1 MAILCFLQLNCKK
14 EDFYKAKPNVANK
27 FFELPK
33 NADPILKRI
42 VEDLKQKNSLHP
54 FVEQFVKNEGLPVW
68 KYAKITIKRNHT
80 DNVSNTEG
88 TDTLVSVP
96 IVPDGDAYVKDVLKV
111 KINTEVLY
119 KLFMGEQ
126 YASNGFDKDPN
137 RTAPNAEDIVKQIM
151 AFEKEM
157 YYSSD
162 STVIYH
168 IKDNRLFDNWPADTT
183 KPQDFYISLKFT
195 PDICSLSII
204 YISGWTI
211 GGYVEGGCPPG
222 SNTGDPG
229 CGNWVPIYSTI
240 IFYSSCYEDD
250 GSGGG
255 WSTTIPDSP
264 ESPGGGE
271 GTTTPDSTTNPPNTL
286 PDECGEDRNWVVY
299 VIDTN
304 TGEWKNPCTQ
314 EEPPIEG
321 EDMYDVIS
329 DPNAPTYPDISEN
342 DPPVSLQSLFNCF
355 SQVPDAGATYSVK
368 LCVDLPVNGVWNAPF
383 NLTGKSPG
391 HTFLTLTKTN
401 GTQTISQTVGFYPI
415 GTGGTP
421 FNPDAN
427 GAFKNNGFPA
437 HEYNAAINIT
447 GLSSTAFTI
456 VKNNLLQHEHD
467 TYNIFYNNCTTLA
480 LNAFNLLIT
489 PQISCD
495 IFVVN
500 AGVPPTQNNLYFM
513 HSPQKLYKAI
523 ETFASNSNQ
532 ITKEFSVISNAPS
545 NSQTCP

>member
-1 MAILCFLQLNCKK
+1 MRTKKRHQNSIQVLFFLLLSVLVLTYSCKK
-14 EDFYKAKPNVANK
+14 MDYIDVAKVNITER

-80 DNVSNTEG
+80 DNVINTEG

-183 KPQDFYISLKFT
+183 KPQDFYMSVR
-195 PDICSLSII
+195 PVGEICPII
-204 YISGWTI
+204 EITYISGWEFCSSGKEISSNITKPKCPI
-211 GGYVEGGCPPG
+211 YTTLIIYDACYDDEGG
-222 SNTGDPG
+222 
-229 CGNWVPIYSTI
+229 
-240 IFYSSCYEDD
+240 E
-250 GSGGG
+250 GG
-255 WSTTIPDSP
+255 WTTYPQG
-264 ESPGGGE
+264 EPGGGD
-271 GTTTPDSTTNPPNTL
+271 GTTTTPDSTTNPPNTL
-286 PDECGEDRNWVVY
+286 PGECGEDRNWVVY

-314 EEPPIEG
+314 EEPPIILPDNDVPNNDSTYLNTIALIISAKADSIFNWAFLPNNGLREQGAIIVKKNDSIYLKNFSTGSQSHTSINDILSAG
-321 EDMYDVIS
+321 EEIIGYLHTHPVDNDFKLRSFFS
-329 DPNAPTYPDISEN
+329 DNDILKFHKYASNIQKFTAILECGN
-342 DPPVSLQSLFNCF
+342 KRFALVVEDIQKYNEFMTMSRLVQIR
-355 SQVPDAGATYSVK
+355 QERIEE
-368 LCVDLPVNGVWNAPF
+368 
-383 NLTGKSPG
+383 
-391 HTFLTLTKTN
+391 LTLQQQNIWTN
-401 GTQTISQTVGFYPI
+401 GQQASV
-415 GTGGTP
+415 
-421 FNPDAN
+421 D
-427 GAFKNNGFPA
+427 
-437 HEYNAAINIT
+437 AAIIFFGASSNC
-447 GLSSTAFTI
+447 GLGI
-456 VKNNLLQHEHD
+456 YE
-467 TYNIFYNNCTTLA
+467 A
-480 LNAFNLLIT
+480 LMPGKTSFIKIN
-489 PQISCD
+489 
-495 IFVVN
+495 
-500 AGVPPTQNNLYFM
+500 
-513 HSPQKLYKAI
+513 
-523 ETFASNSNQ
+523 
-532 ITKEFSVISNAPS
+532 
-545 NSQTCP
+545 